1 MRSNEEIWTADTGA
15 ADEQCLYRPS
25 MRLKSAFEWMS
36 TMIVALVAVACVFA
50 LLFRVITVDGSSM
63 KDTLAHGDSLVLT
76 SLFYTPERGD
86 IVVINRPG
94 SYPLIKRVIAIGGDR
109 IRIDEESGQVY
120 LNDILL
126 NEPYI
131 KGEVTPICEMVN
143 TVTVPEGH
151 LFVMGD
157 NRCDSL
163 DSRSLGTF
171 PLSQVMGEVAW
182 RLYPHFGHL

>member
-1 MRSNEEIWTADTGA
+1 MQTENTYTAG
-15 ADEQCLYRPS
+15 LYRPS
-25 MRLKSAFEWMS
+25 ARLKSGFEWMS
-36 TMIVALVAVACVFA
+36 TMIVALIAVACVFV
-50 LLFRVITVDGSSM
+50 LLFRVVTVDGPSM
-63 KDTLAHGDSLVLT
+63 NDTLAHGDSLVLT
-76 SLFYTPERGD
+76 SLFFTPERGD

-94 SYPLIKRVIAIGGDR
+94 TYPLIKRVIGVSGDR

-120 LNDILL
+120 LNDVLL
-126 NEPYI
+126 DEPYI
-131 KGEVTPICEMVN
+131 KGDVTPVYDMTD

-171 PLSQVMGEVAW
+171 PLEQVMGEVTW
-182 RLYPHFGHL
+182 RLSPRFGRI